1 MRPFAIWWGWNLLYG
16 IGALALSALLT
27 WALNIALVH
36 RIDTSLL
43 GDFKLT
49 QHWPF
54 PDTERLKLAP
64 DQKPL
69 EGKAA
74 VRFSPLDTRCYV
86 DATQP
91 WDLDTLEL
99 ALRRA
104 ETSDNPAKELF
115 QVICQSMMRM
125 RMADSTGPDR
135 IPLVKA
141 AQSVA
146 TTGSDTNAAPG
157 VTAAQAEPQAGSNA
171 NASARSATATVGQA
185 TPPQAAQT
193 SKARAPQDSI
203 SSHIRVVALAT
214 CNDQLTNHYKG
225 DDLSEVPDLGW
236 YPPFCILERARSVK
250 VRDNNDPT
258 RIFLKQDA
266 ATSGVEG
273 TVYVFRHPRLRTAY
287 QNPNALSWTKE
298 DAELNGEAKD
308 RQRALTI
315 VSRALNRLDKLLLPR
330 LRTIERAY
338 WLERFLLRSLSNGFQ
353 FLIFALGMWAAL
365 LYLHMIWQ
373 TKWGSASAAKVAQ
386 AIKRSVPLGEPPPGQ
401 WNRLPY
407 NSEMRNAADELA
419 TFATYSGKAWA
430 DTLTEWVPT
439 LGFIGT
445 VVGMIGAMDAVG
457 AVVAAEP
464 GPELFTA
471 MSGVTSELSLA
482 FYTTFVALTVGLLLA
497 WLRRHAI
504 SAELDAV
511 ANAVAQA
518 RT

>member
-1 MRPFAIWWGWNLLYG
+1 MRPFAIWWGWNPLYG
-16 IGALALSALLT
+16 IAALALSALLT
-27 WALNIALVH
+27 WALNVALVH
-36 RIDTSLL
+36 RIDTDLL

-54 PDTERLKLAP
+54 PDAERVKVAP
-64 DQKPL
+64 DQAQL

-74 VRFSPLDTRCYV
+74 VRFSPLDTHCYV
-86 DATQP
+86 DPAQS

-104 ETSDNPAKELF
+104 ESSENPAKALF
-115 QVICQSMMRM
+115 QVICQSMMRL
-125 RMADSTGPDR
+125 RLADSNGPGR
-135 IPLVKA
+135 IPLIKA
-141 AQSVA
+141 AA
-146 TTGSDTNAAPG
+146 TAAKTENTTNAAAG
-157 VTAAQAEPQAGSNA
+157 VAAAPAEPQAGPTADTSA
-171 NASARSATATVGQA
+171 PAIAGQPTAAQASQTTDASA
-185 TPPQAAQT
+185 AQDPIA
-193 SKARAPQDSI
+193 SY
-203 SSHIRVVALAT
+203 IRVVALAT
-214 CNDQLTNHYKG
+214 CNEQLTDHYKG
-225 DDLSEVPDLGW
+225 DDLSKVPDLGW

-250 VRDNNDPT
+250 VRDNSDPT

-273 TVYVFRHPRLRTAY
+273 TVYVFRHPRLRMAY
-287 QNPNALSWTKE
+287 QDPNALSWTK
-298 DAELNGEAKD
+298 DDTELTEEAKN

-330 LRTIERAY
+330 LRSIERAY
-338 WLERFLLRSLSNGFQ
+338 WLERFILRSLSNGFQ

-365 LYLHMIWQ
+365 LYLHMVWQ
-373 TKWGSASAAKVAQ
+373 TRWGSATASKVAQ
-386 AIKRSVPLGEPPPGQ
+386 AIQQSVPLGEPAPGP
-401 WNRLPY
+401 WSTLPY

-511 ANAVAQA
+511 AKAVAQA
-518 RT
+518 RS